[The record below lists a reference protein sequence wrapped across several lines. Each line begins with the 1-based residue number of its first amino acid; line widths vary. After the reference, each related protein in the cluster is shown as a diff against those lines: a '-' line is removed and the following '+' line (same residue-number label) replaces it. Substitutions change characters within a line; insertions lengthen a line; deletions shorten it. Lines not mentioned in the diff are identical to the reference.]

1 MRRFV
6 AVVAGLFGLWLFT
19 GGLMSVVGTESGSF
33 IPAMWSTLL
42 LGAGS
47 LTGSVFLWRGRAPHG
62 TGRRAHAAEE
72 RRSGAGS

>member
-42 LGAGS
+42 LGAGI
-47 LTGSVFLWRGRAPHG
+47 LIASVFLWRARAPHG
-62 TGRRAHAAEE
+62 TGQQAHAADE